1 MLFLINLDEAADRRA
16 SMTAQLSAL
25 ALPFQRIGVDF
36 RRTPPA
42 GIDAWMARRF
52 PGFSFDHGSVSTAE
66 AGCWASHLC
75 AWQALA
81 RQRHLPACTVLED
94 DLKLGTRLR
103 DAIETLTP
111 APALDIV
118 FLGTSSR
125 NVSTRHRTA
134 AGRFHL
140 HRPLGTIYNT
150 WGYVISRAWVQ
161 RFFWAGPWR
170 IDRPIDHY
178 TGGARAKAAK
188 PRIAVLRPD
197 VVREDP
203 VLGPVSQIEPY
214 TYRIDRARLVEAA
227 RRRIIGSRMSD
238 LYYRLYRLL

>member
-1 MLFLINLDEAADRRA
+1 MQ
-16 SMTAQLSAL
+16 S
-25 ALPFQRIGVDF
+25 
-36 RRTPPA
+36 
-42 GIDAWMARRF
+42 
-52 PGFSFDHGSVSTAE
+52 
-66 AGCWASHLC
+66 
-75 AWQALA
+75 
-81 RQRHLPACTVLED
+81 
-94 DLKLGTRLR
+94 
-103 DAIETLTP
+103 
-111 APALDIV
+111 
-118 FLGTSSR
+118 
-125 NVSTRHRTA
+125 
-134 AGRFHL
+134 
-140 HRPLGTIYNT
+140 
-150 WGYVISRAWVQ
+150 
-161 RFFWAGPWR
+161 FFWAGPWR